1 MVIAWLKLIILKSF
15 ADAISFMVRV
25 AFYAEILEHYPIWEN
40 NHTSIL
46 VRIGTADQ
54 HAVQSR
60 DVQLA
65 KRMQSAFCC
74 LILLLP
80 KSFLKQTA
88 FFKMPSGVPL
98 LFYNQSWYHSRYILI
113 K

>member
-1 MVIAWLKLIILKSF
+1 MSSLT
-15 ADAISFMVRV
+15 ADQV
-25 AFYAEILEHYPIWEN
+25 ALQLDSLPGWSLDGHSLVNAEILEHYPIWEN

-65 KRMQSAFCC
+65 KRMQSAF
-74 LILLLP
+74 
-80 KSFLKQTA
+80 A
-88 FFKMPSGVPL
+88 A
-98 LFYNQSWYHSRYILI
+98 
-113 K
+113 

>member
-1 MVIAWLKLIILKSF
+1 MLNLYHNLAYFGVHMSSLTADQVALQLDSLPGWSLDGHSLVKTYHFKSF

-65 KRMQSAFCC
+65 KRMQSAF
-74 LILLLP
+74 
-80 KSFLKQTA
+80 A
-88 FFKMPSGVPL
+88 A
-98 LFYNQSWYHSRYILI
+98 
-113 K
+113 